1 MCFMYGL
8 SSCVAV
14 PQVAKPIEFGGV
26 VRVTSGAHHPNQ
38 FPHVQSTLL
47 MRGESLF
54 QLIFQLIDSSENDVG
69 IGTCLRPCYFSALA
83 LAVASQVLLNG
94 RPLHTLN

>member
-1 MCFMYGL
+1 
-8 SSCVAV
+8 
-14 PQVAKPIEFGGV
+14 
-26 VRVTSGAHHPNQ
+26 
-38 FPHVQSTLL
+38 

-94 RPLHTLN
+94 RPLHPLN